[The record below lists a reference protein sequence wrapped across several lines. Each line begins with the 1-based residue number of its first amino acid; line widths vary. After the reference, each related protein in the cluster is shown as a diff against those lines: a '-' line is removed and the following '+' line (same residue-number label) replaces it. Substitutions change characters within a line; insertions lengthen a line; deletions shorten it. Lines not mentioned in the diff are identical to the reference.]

1 MTRTKAALEEMFKC
15 NTYFS
20 ILDSK
25 DMVFT
30 HRSEEGDAKSF
41 MLKRLKTAKYSRF
54 SNQLDKNGSEYSS
67 IKSSLVGILA
77 KRNSSQGPIRFK
89 FTDELENVNS
99 FICHDEHEIGNLVPK
114 YAPTGKMNLKFKTE
128 IR

>member
-1 MTRTKAALEEMFKC
+1 MTRTKTSLEEMFKG
-15 NTYFS
+15 TMYFS

-41 MLKRLKTAKYSRF
+41 MLKKLKTAKYSRF
-54 SNQLDKNGSEYSS
+54 SNQYDRNGSDYSS
-67 IKSSLVGILA
+67 IKSSLVGILP
-77 KRNSSQGPIRFK
+77 KKNSYHGPLRFQSHE
-89 FTDELENVNS
+89 ELENVNS
-99 FICHDEHEIGNLVPK
+99 FICQDDHEIGNLVTQYVPK
-114 YAPTGKMNLKFKTE
+114 GKMSLKTKTE